1 VQGRAS
7 NIQSVNIEPKFNLSK
22 GNLIQIPFF
31 LEKMALRNIRLVVSY
46 DGTRYHGWQRQ
57 KNGLTV
63 QEVIEERLLVMT
75 EVPVKLLASG
85 RTDAGVH
92 ALNQVCNFQTRSQ
105 IPIDALKRGLNALLP
120 RDILVKDAAVV
131 SLTFHSRYR
140 AKSKVYEYR
149 ILNRQNPDIFRR
161 STFWHIRFPLD
172 LEKMS
177 ACLSRLKGIHD
188 FSAFKS
194 TGSANTDPVR
204 TILAASIEKDEDG
217 VLRIAIEGNGFLR
230 HMVRNIVGTLVEVG
244 QGRMDIK
251 DFVEVLESRD
261 RQLAGRKA
269 PPQGLFLMAVK
280 Y

>member
-1 VQGRAS
+1 
-7 NIQSVNIEPKFNLSK
+7 
-22 GNLIQIPFF
+22 
-31 LEKMALRNIRLVVSY
+31 MALRNIRLVVAY

-63 QEVIEERLLVMT
+63 QEVIEGSLQVMM
-75 EVPVKLLASG
+75 EMPVKLLASG

-92 ALNQVCNFQTRSQ
+92 ALNQVCNFETRSQ

-120 RDILVKDAAVV
+120 PDILIKDAAVE
-131 SLTFHSRYR
+131 SSKFHSRYR
-140 AKSKVYEYR
+140 AKSKTYEYR
-149 ILNRQNPDIFRR
+149 ILNRQDPDIFRR
-161 STFWHIRFPLD
+161 GTLWHIRFPLD
-172 LEKMS
+172 VEKMS
-177 ACLSRLKGIHD
+177 ACLSLLKGTHD

-194 TGSANTDPVR
+194 SGSANTDPIR
-204 TILAASIEKDEDG
+204 TILAACIERDEDG
-217 VLRIAIEGNGFLR
+217 VLRLVVEGNGFLR

-251 DFVEVLESRD
+251 DFVEILESGD
-261 RQLAGRKA
+261 RRLAGRKA